1 MKSGLPSVQILK
13 SAPELYSFACRWYV
27 SPSSWVT
34 VLLAP
39 PFWFVVQFVMPDG
52 GVLGAGEDATG
63 TGTGGEL
70 GAGLED
76 GNGLGCVLGDEAD
89 VGLAGALGTRV
100 GRTFGGGLDDE
111 DGLADEVGLGTGLGD
126 DAGPDNATQCT

>member
-1 MKSGLPSVQILK
+1 VKSGLPSVQILK

-39 PFWFVVQFVMPDG
+39 PFWFVVQFVMPVG
-52 GVLGAGEDATG
+52 GVLGAEEDATG
-63 TGTGGEL
+63 TGAGGEL

-76 GNGLGCVLGDEAD
+76 GNGLGCVLGDELGA
-89 VGLAGALGTRV
+89 GLDGVRGTRV
-100 GRTFGGGLDDE
+100 GRTFGDGLADE
-111 DGLADEVGLGTGLGD
+111 DGLAEEEGLGTGLGD
-126 DAGPDNATQCT
+126 DAGPDCATQWT